1 MTVRLLCSTARGA
14 RFGLRYPWWSP
25 IELRARQD
33 ARPRRRGASLARLQG
48 CRATTTKG
56 SFQTRSQFHALGQK
70 PTIANDCL
78 VAVSLRMVRVTD
90 TAICLKVIGH
100 LTRHDVTGRT
110 LEGRAELLSWR
121 QSDHRQ
127 DCVIRYAR
135 SISF

>member
-1 MTVRLLCSTARGA
+1 MSCRFQKTAALNVRSRLHYSSGGVGSIRQ
-14 RFGLRYPWWSP
+14 R
-25 IELRARQD
+25 RA
-33 ARPRRRGASLARLQG
+33 AA
-48 CRATTTKG
+48 
-56 SFQTRSQFHALGQK
+56 GQK